1 MRIYSLSHPL
11 PSLGEALKAWI
22 RLPRTKTR
30 IAAEIRSATEIRL
43 TPLVTLSQGLRSPD
57 DVLGC
62 TLSVRGLSLVVA
74 CAPSLA
80 WIERTVISLIR
91 QGGVSCTPWVASKPK
106 SWVKPLAAPVAAR
119 PRFVTRPKRK
129 ETPAI
134 RNPNYPTVESA
145 CLAAERDAAGWIK
158 LTDRA
163 KATAKDSNFIDPDY
177 IYEALMALGRSAK
190 LNANGGLGMSWEHY
204 LKRNGA
210 HDYCAHSSEG
220 TLAQFSKVYHVAYM
234 GRTYCIESH
243 IRCGTGNGCDSA
255 RIYVAQP
262 HRPGQPV
269 IVGHV
274 GAHLPILA
282 RCH

>member
-1 MRIYSLSHPL
+1 
-11 PSLGEALKAWI
+11 LK
-22 RLPRTKTR
+22 
-30 IAAEIRSATEIRL
+30 
-43 TPLVTLSQGLRSPD
+43 
-57 DVLGC
+57 
-62 TLSVRGLSLVVA
+62 
-74 CAPSLA
+74 
-80 WIERTVISLIR
+80 
-91 QGGVSCTPWVASKPK
+91 
-106 SWVKPLAAPVAAR
+106 
-119 PRFVTRPKRK
+119 
-129 ETPAI
+129 
-134 RNPNYPTVESA
+134 YPTVESA

-163 KATAKDSNFIDPDY
+163 KTTAKDSNFIDSDY
-177 IYEALMALGRSAK
+177 IYEALMALGRAAK

-220 TLAQFSKVYHVAYM
+220 TLAQFFKVYHVAYM
-234 GRTYCIESH
+234 GNRYCIESH

-255 RIYVAQP
+255 RIYVVQP

-269 IVGHV
+269 IVGQV

>member
-1 MRIYSLSHPL
+1 MNYILSHPL

-43 TPLVTLSQGLRSPD
+43 TPLATLSQGLRSPD
-57 DVLGC
+57 DVPGC
-62 TLSVRGLSLVVA
+62 TLSVRGLSLIVA

-91 QGGVSCTPWVASKPK
+91 QGGVGCTPWVASKPK
-106 SWVKPLAAPVAAR
+106 DWIKSLAAPEIVP
-119 PRFVTRPKRK
+119 PRQIASPKRK
-129 ETPAI
+129 QTQAV
-134 RNPNYPTVESA
+134 RCFKYPTVESA

-163 KATAKDSNFIDPDY
+163 KSTAKESNFIDPDY
-177 IYEALMALGRSAK
+177 IYEALMALGRAAK
-190 LNANGGLGMSWEHY
+190 LNANGGFGMSWEHY

-220 TLAQFSKVYHVAYM
+220 TLAQFSKVYHVVYM
-234 GRTYCIESH
+234 GIRYCIESH

-262 HRPGQPV
+262 SHPGQPV

>member
-11 PSLGEALKAWI
+11 PILGEALQAWI

-43 TPLVTLSQGLRSPD
+43 TPLVTLSQGLRSSD

-106 SWVKPLAAPVAAR
+106 AWIKPLAALEIIR
-119 PRFVTRPKRK
+119 PRQISTPKRK
-129 ETPAI
+129 EKLAV
-134 RNPNYPTVESA
+134 RCFNYPNVESA

-158 LTDRA
+158 LADRA

-177 IYEALMALGRSAK
+177 IYEALMALGRAAK
-190 LNANGGLGMSWEHY
+190 LNSNGGLGMSWEHY

-220 TLAQFSKVYHVAYM
+220 TLAQFSKAYHVAYM
-234 GRTYCIESH
+234 GNRYCIESH

-274 GAHLPILA
+274 GVHLPILA

>member
-1 MRIYSLSHPL
+1 MNYDLSHPL
-11 PSLGEALKAWI
+11 PNLGEALKAWL

-30 IAAEIRSATEIRL
+30 ITADIRSATEVRL
-43 TPLVTLSQGLRSPD
+43 TPLVTLSQGLRSSD

-74 CAPSLA
+74 CAPSLV

-106 SWVKPLAAPVAAR
+106 AWIKPMAAPENVR
-119 PRFVTRPKRK
+119 PRQISTPRRK
-129 ETPAI
+129 QTQVV
-134 RNPNYPTVESA
+134 RCLNYPTVESA
-145 CLAAERDAAGWIK
+145 CLAAERDAVGWIK

-163 KATAKDSNFIDPDY
+163 KTTAKDSNFIDPDY
-177 IYEALMALGRSAK
+177 IYDALMALGRAAK

-234 GRTYCIESH
+234 GSRYCIESH

-269 IVGHV
+269 IVGQV